1 MSVHRNGGARLR
13 RTRNGRSQGDA
24 APLPSGERCGMARRS
39 QAIADTRLLISCRHC
54 HRPVALVSRVGET
67 ALTVM
72 ATHLRRLH
80 PQEAVEEY
88 PAPDTIRSHV
98 RITPTDQDP
107 EPSDA
112 A

>member
-1 MSVHRNGGARLR
+1 
-13 RTRNGRSQGDA
+13 
-24 APLPSGERCGMARRS
+24 MARRS
-39 QAIADTRLLISCRHC
+39 QAMADTRLLISCRHC

-80 PQEAVEEY
+80 PQEGVEEY
-88 PAPDTIRSHV
+88 PDAEAIRRHF